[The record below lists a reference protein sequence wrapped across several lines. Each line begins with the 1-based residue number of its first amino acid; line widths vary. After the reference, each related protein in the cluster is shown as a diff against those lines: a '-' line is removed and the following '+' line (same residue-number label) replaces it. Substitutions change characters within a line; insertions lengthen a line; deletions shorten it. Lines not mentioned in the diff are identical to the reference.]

1 MDASHKKM
9 QLWLNATPKCFFSDM
24 HCYQVRRN
32 RGWGVRGIFPHLSFC
47 RITSKTFIFK
57 WPWIKICPYPTFP
70 DLPTDLVTIVL
81 LCVGKSQIFDN
92 LDGLLNVH
100 E

>member
-1 MDASHKKM
+1 MPPR
-9 QLWLNATPKCFFSDM
+9 NVFSDM
-24 HCYQVRRN
+24 HCYQARRN
-32 RGWGVRGIFPHLSFC
+32 RGTGVRGIFPHLSFC
-47 RITSKTFIFK
+47 KIISKTFTFK
-57 WPWIKICPYPTFP
+57 RPWIKICPLPHTTFL

-92 LDGLLNVH
+92 LDGLLNVN

>member
-1 MDASHKKM
+1 MPPRNVFLVTCIVIRSVGTGDGGSVGSSPTCLFAGLQAKPSS
-9 QLWLNATPKCFFSDM
+9 LNGLGLKF
-24 HCYQVRRN
+24 V
-32 RGWGVRGIFPHLSFC
+32 
-47 RITSKTFIFK
+47 
-57 WPWIKICPYPTFP
+57 PYPTFP